1 MPQIVREMFEG
12 EFCRRMGCAAA
23 VAVNSGTSALVGALL
38 ALDLRGGEVITTP
51 FSFPS
56 TWNAILLAGGVPR
69 FVDIRSD
76 DHLIDPSLIEAAVN
90 ERTRAILPVHLF
102 GRVCDM
108 RAVMEVA
115 ARHGLNVVEDT
126 AQALGKSRDGRLAGT
141 FGDFG
146 CFSFYKTKSLSTFE
160 GGMVA
165 VRDEW
170 RAERLRQLVDPIANR
185 VAGFP
190 VAGHNFRMP
199 EPCALIGL
207 ERMKLHWPDVVAH
220 SPPSERNGFYPY
232 VAHELPAFRQFSRH
246 CPVAEALSTEIAARC
261 AS

>member
-1 MPQIVREMFEG
+1 MPQIIRDLFEQ

-76 DHLIDPSLIEAAVN
+76 DHLIDPELVAAAVTK
-90 ERTRAILPVHLF
+90 ETRAILPVHLF

-108 RAVMEVA
+108 QFITRIAV
-115 ARHGLNVVEDT
+115 RHGLAVVEDT
-126 AQALGKSRDGRLAGT
+126 AQALGKYGKGRLAGT

-146 CFSFYKTKSLSTFE
+146 CFSFYKTKALSTFE
-160 GGMVA
+160 GGMIA
-165 VRDEW
+165 VRDAE
-170 RAERLRQLVDPIANR
+170 RAEHVRCLVDPIVNR
-185 VAGFP
+185 AAGFP
-190 VAGHNFRMP
+190 VVGHNFRMP

-207 ERMKLHWPDVVAH
+207 ERMKLHWWEIFAQ
-220 SPPSERNGFYPY
+220 SPPTEANGFYPY
-232 VAHELPAFRQFSRH
+232 VAHELPAFRQFARY
-246 CPVAEALSTEIAARC
+246 CPVAESAALEVRSRC
-261 AS
+261 KS